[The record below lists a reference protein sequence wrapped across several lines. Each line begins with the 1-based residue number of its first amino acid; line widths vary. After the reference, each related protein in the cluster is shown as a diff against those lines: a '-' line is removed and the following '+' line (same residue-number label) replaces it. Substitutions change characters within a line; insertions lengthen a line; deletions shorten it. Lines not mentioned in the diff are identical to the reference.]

1 MENCVGGTSQL
12 KKPSVAGGV
21 TVLSEGLVGRGV
33 TEALVDL
40 VSFVGL
46 IIFLEAGFE
55 VLAFVDFETVDF
67 DGLTLDNVG
76 FGVVIW
82 TEFDL
87 DLGGVAL
94 DEGTLGL
101 GVIFLTGV
109 NCGLFETAAWSSMRE
124 SCLVLRGFIVIV
136 AGVVGFFFSGSAV
149 VFLEGLTFFCGVG
162 FGVVGLEVFWLEALG
177 LGVGGFVR
185 AVGDAVVL
193 SGAVTVLVLVLGD
206 GATKPNWDVTGVI

>member
-1 MENCVGGTSQL
+1 MSPFCPLDPSNMENCVGGTSQL

-21 TVLSEGLVGRGV
+21 TVLYDGLVGRGV

-76 FGVVIW
+76 FGVVTL
-82 TEFDL
+82 TEFNL
-87 DLGGVAL
+87 DLGGVTL

-101 GVIFLTGV
+101 VGIFLAGV
-109 NCGLFETAAWSSMRE
+109 NCGLFETAAWSSKTE

-136 AGVVGFFFSGSAV
+136 AGVVGLFLSVSAV
-149 VFLEGLTFFCGVG
+149 VFLEGLTFF
-162 FGVVGLEVFWLEALG
+162 
-177 LGVGGFVR
+177 
-185 AVGDAVVL
+185 
-193 SGAVTVLVLVLGD
+193 
-206 GATKPNWDVTGVI
+206 